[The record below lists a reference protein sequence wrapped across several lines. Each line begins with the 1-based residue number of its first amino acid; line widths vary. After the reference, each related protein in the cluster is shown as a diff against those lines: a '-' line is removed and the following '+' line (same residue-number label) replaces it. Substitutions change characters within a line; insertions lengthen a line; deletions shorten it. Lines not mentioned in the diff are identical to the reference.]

1 LIHCSSAVL
10 NQGFKMLY
18 LYHSKAGEVS
28 LTLEGDDHRY
38 IFKVRRHKLDDTLYL
53 RNLEDGLLHR
63 YLITFMDKR
72 SVVLALQESST
83 LEVKAEQQLH
93 IGWCIIDPRS
103 VEKVLPTL
111 NEMGV
116 DKITFIYCKRSQKSF
131 KIDFKRLEK
140 ILLNSSQQ
148 SGRSQMMTL
157 EMCEG
162 LETFL
167 EKNPSAKML
176 NFSETNFISSSDI
189 DTIAIGCEGGFTDD
203 EVALFKKENIVG
215 FDTPLVLKSESA
227 VCAVAS
233 KVLL

>member
-1 LIHCSSAVL
+1 
-10 NQGFKMLY
+10 MLY
-18 LYHSKAGEVS
+18 LYHKDASS
-28 LTLEGDDHRY
+28 SQLTLTGDEHRY
-38 IFKVRRHKLDDTLYL
+38 IFKVRRHKVEDILNL
-53 RNLEDGLLHR
+53 RNLEDGLLHK
-63 YLITFMDKR
+63 YLISYIDK
-72 SVVLALQESST
+72 SLVILELQESIIH
-83 LEVKAEQQLH
+83 EVKAKCLLH
-93 IGWCIIDPRS
+93 IGWCIIDPKS

-116 DKITFIYCKRSQKSF
+116 DKITFFYCKRSQKSF
-131 KIDFKRLEK
+131 KFDFKRLEK

-148 SGRSQMMTL
+148 SVRSQLMTL
-157 EMCEG
+157 VMAES
-162 LETFL
+162 LVDFL
-167 EKNPSAKML
+167 KENPQAKML
-176 NFSETNFISSSDI
+176 NFSEDNFIPSSDI